1 MAELTKPAYSPN
13 LRLNIPTARVS
24 GSVPTSSSSR
34 PINTGQKESHN
45 AQMAKIAIDGI
56 AKLEDAYVTAEMQR
70 VRHEMDEETVKL
82 NKHIKDQEAVVA
94 DNLSTMNATF
104 LDPRGVEDNFNADG
118 ITVGGNKLTPYEVS
132 DDLSDKAKE
141 LIQPAIDLANNNFS
155 RDTQTKFSGEL
166 TKRSN
171 ARIKVNYKKRL
182 SNFQDVLND
191 NTRDKTKDNS
201 HVFKPD
207 GFQPAIDAVNAWEK
221 ELREEMKYKSV
232 NEETLEMHVH
242 QMKQDLAGMILNH
255 HLTQNPKEG
264 YNAYLKNKHSVMG
277 VAVDPKRVGKFLE
290 AHVKKEYEEEEREKD
305 SAFLGHW
312 ELKIGQNPE
321 GALKQLTKD
330 TEENRK
336 ILSNSMN
343 GQLKWEESDLKN
355 LVPNFDLITEN
366 SRWKK
371 STLIKAVIAAVG
383 GRDNMIAQ
391 SKQRQSKLFESKLG
405 SDLEASNPS
414 YVKGKRRE
422 LYDWNKNKGQ
432 WIPKEE
438 AIHNFSKE
446 WRLPKENVE
455 SIMLNR
461 IKMAG
466 IRDSAPGAGLIND
479 QFLPYQNSILQWHR
493 DHIFID
499 RGLGDSFDSTNPR
512 KTLKGGQIYDSL
524 SGPQQDAID
533 TMITE
538 LEDLKSLQENY
549 KSMTKGQ
556 LVEERDKFNTSLKG
570 TDNRSTLANSVWKE
584 MKNNFYNARIENL
597 RRSPVRTALV
607 DLGYYDYRTQ
617 RISGKLEAD
626 KTEGEVFGENAKD
639 FTVKYST
646 YIKMQELGVW
656 PKNAKFETFLAVP
669 EETWQQDLMYLGANK
684 QNFDQIK
691 EAEKVVK

>member
-1 MAELTKPAYSPN
+1 
-13 LRLNIPTARVS
+13 
-24 GSVPTSSSSR
+24 
-34 PINTGQKESHN
+34 
-45 AQMAKIAIDGI
+45 
-56 AKLEDAYVTAEMQR
+56 
-70 VRHEMDEETVKL
+70 
-82 NKHIKDQEAVVA
+82 
-94 DNLSTMNATF
+94 
-104 LDPRGVEDNFNADG
+104 
-118 ITVGGNKLTPYEVS
+118 
-132 DDLSDKAKE
+132 
-141 LIQPAIDLANNNFS
+141 
-155 RDTQTKFSGEL
+155 
-166 TKRSN
+166 
-171 ARIKVNYKKRL
+171 
-182 SNFQDVLND
+182 
-191 NTRDKTKDNS
+191 
-201 HVFKPD
+201 
-207 GFQPAIDAVNAWEK
+207 
-221 ELREEMKYKSV
+221 
-232 NEETLEMHVH
+232 
-242 QMKQDLAGMILNH
+242 
-255 HLTQNPKEG
+255 
-264 YNAYLKNKHSVMG
+264 
-277 VAVDPKRVGKFLE
+277 
-290 AHVKKEYEEEEREKD
+290 
-305 SAFLGHW
+305 
-312 ELKIGQNPE
+312 
-321 GALKQLTKD
+321 
-330 TEENRK
+330 
-336 ILSNSMN
+336 MN

-538 LEDLKSLQENY
+538 LEDLKSLTENRY
-549 KSMTKGQ
+549 PHEPDVMGECYVDPDILEQAILYTDCATDMQNNGHACAIYEDIEELDRIMMYELGMKPTHYEKRPNAKWSGRNYQSVKAARNYRRKQLGLPKIPSIKTSNLDKQLAETNERRRGLRPKLKFSKKELQYRAEEAGITGFATITPMKTK
-556 LVEERDKFNTSLKG
+556 K
-570 TDNRSTLANSVWKE
+570 
-584 MKNNFYNARIENL
+584 
-597 RRSPVRTALV
+597 
-607 DLGYYDYRTQ
+607 
-617 RISGKLEAD
+617 GKL
-626 KTEGEVFGENAKD
+626 VH
-639 FTVKYST
+639 
-646 YIKMQELGVW
+646 ELLDEISKKKAIG
-656 PKNAKFETFLAVP
+656 
-669 EETWQQDLMYLGANK
+669 QH
-684 QNFDQIK
+684 
-691 EAEKVVK
+691 